1 MTAHGG
7 PRYADEWADVLD
19 AEKWGELRR
28 MADPVRRH
36 AERIAAYFRWAHEAR
51 P

>member
-19 AEKWGELRR
+19 AETRARFRIWQHAARIGEYFT
-28 MADPVRRH
+28 
-36 AERIAAYFRWAHEAR
+36 AARAAR
-51 P
+51 Q